1 MTNPRVKEMLDRLY
15 AYKNGAEDAD
25 FIDDLIDDAIQLIV
39 DLDRMT
45 WSAPSGATW
54 NVGASNGWKGE

>member
-1 MTNPRVKEMLDRLY
+1 MGVKEMLDRLY
-15 AYKNGAEDAD
+15 SVKNGAEDEN
-25 FIDDLIDDAIQLIV
+25 LIDDVIQLII

-54 NVGASNGWKGE
+54 NVGASNGWRGE